1 MQKGERTREAILK
14 EAVDLAT
21 VVGLNGLTIGTLA
34 SHMKLSKSG
43 LFQHFGSKEALQLA
57 TLNHGVRMFKEQ
69 VVGPALKRPR
79 GVERV
84 RTLFD
89 SWMGWSD
96 HAGGK
101 GGCLFVAAAAELDD
115 REGEPREFLVRTQQE
130 WLNLLE
136 RTAAHGV
143 EAGAFRSDLDCTQ
156 FAHELNSICLGYHQ
170 AKRLM
175 RDQQSETRAQ
185 RALDRLIEDAM
196 QDAATE

>member
-34 SHMKLSKSG
+34 SHTELSKSG

-57 TLNHGVRMFKEQ
+57 TLEHGVRLFEEQ
-69 VVGPALKRPR
+69 VVKPALQRPR

-84 RTLFD
+84 KALFD

-101 GGCLFVAAAAELDD
+101 GGCLFVTASVELDD
-115 REGEPREFLVRTQQE
+115 REGEPRDFLVRTQQN

-136 RTAAHGV
+136 RTATHGV
-143 EAGAFRSDLDCTQ
+143 EAGVFRSDLDCMQ
-156 FAHELNSICLGYHQ
+156 FAHEVNAICLGYHQ

-175 RDQQSETRAQ
+175 RDKDSELRAQ
-185 RALDRLIEDAM
+185 RALDRLIEDARK
-196 QDAATE
+196 DAADT